1 MRRRIQGAQRLAKVC
16 DTRRQ
21 TADRREA
28 LKHRP
33 ETWRAVRRGAVP
45 IAVLYRYR
53 TGMPWRDL
61 PERFGDGTRV
71 YLRQPLGQKR
81 CVGGCFGI
89 STAVAD
95 NEYAMIDSIIVRALQ
110 HSADAQK
117 MPT

>member
-1 MRRRIQGAQRLAKVC
+1 
-16 DTRRQ
+16 
-21 TADRREA
+21 
-28 LKHRP
+28 
-33 ETWRAVRRGAVP
+33 
-45 IAVLYRYR
+45 
-53 TGMPWRDL
+53 MPWRDL

-81 CVGGCFGI
+81 CVGGCFSI